1 MQDRYVGDVGDFG
14 KYGLLRSLC
23 GADGYG
29 PALRL
34 GVLWYKFDGKDTSN
48 DGGHIEYI
56 CNPSPAELHL
66 RECDRDLYGKMRRL
80 VVGKRRLVTALEASG
95 ALPAATA
102 FFNEGLNFDQTPRVE
117 RDEKRRKW
125 FDDGLRKVEQAEVV
139 FTDPDNGIEALDT
152 RQLSRTGPKYVYY
165 DDLHSCWKRGQS
177 LVVYHHIGRK
187 GDAETQIASRCKDLR
202 LHVSESEP
210 IAIRFRRRSSR
221 VYFVLPRPE
230 HANRLTARIRAFLA
244 SPWGG
249 ASPPHFEQA
258 LGGSAYRRHHL
269 FLAVGEPA
277 SRQAP

>member
-1 MQDRYVGDVGDFG
+1 MQDCYVGDIGDFG

-23 GADGYG
+23 GGDDYG

-34 GVLWYKFDGKDTSN
+34 GVLWYKFDGKDPSN
-48 DGGHIEYI
+48 DGGHTEYI
-56 CNPSPAELHL
+56 FNPSFAELHL
-66 RECDRDLYGKMRRL
+66 RECDRDLYEKMRQL

-102 FFNEGLNFDQTPRVE
+102 FFNDGLNFDQTPRIE

-139 FTDPDNGIEALDT
+139 FADPDNGIEAPAT

-165 DDLHSCWKRGQS
+165 DDLRSCWNRGQS
-177 LVVYHHIGRK
+177 LVVYHHLGRK
-187 GDAETQIASRCKDLR
+187 GDAETQIAGRCKDLR
-202 LHVSESEP
+202 LRVSGSEP

-221 VYFVLPRPE
+221 VYFVLPRSE
-230 HANRLTARIRAFLA
+230 HANRLTARTRAFLA
-244 SPWGG
+244 SPWGR

-258 LGGSAYRRHHL
+258 MCHALYGGAAH
-269 FLAVGEPA
+269 
-277 SRQAP
+277 